1 MQFTFDQKSGVYYIQ
16 LSDRKVVDSD
26 VKKNLVI
33 DYARDGEVVGIEIL
47 PFDAQGKLEK
57 KNISD
62 FVNSWFSIFSIYPVR
77 DIFVGR

>member
-16 LSDRKVVDSD
+16 LSGKKVVDSD

-33 DYARDGEVVGIEIL
+33 DYDRNGEVVGIEIL

-62 FVNSWFSIFSIYPVR
+62 FVNS
-77 DIFVGR
+77 

>member
-16 LSDRKVVDSD
+16 LSSKKVVDSD

-33 DYARDGEVVGIEIL
+33 DYDRDGEVVGIEIL
-47 PFDAQGKLEK
+47 PFDTQGKLEK

-62 FVNSWFSIFSIYPVR
+62 FVSS
-77 DIFVGR
+77 

>member
-16 LSDRKVVDSD
+16 LSDKKVVDSD

-33 DYARDGEVVGIEIL
+33 DYDRDGEVVGIEIL

-57 KNISD
+57 RNISD
-62 FVNSWFSIFSIYPVR
+62 FVNS
-77 DIFVGR
+77 